1 MRRSQ
6 FALVFV
12 ALFFI
17 FPAALFAQQGT
28 QTPTAP
34 TRDPQAMSVLGNAV
48 AALGGSAIAT
58 IQDTVI
64 QATLTPPQG
73 HAEGPGTATFKTKG
87 AKIRSD
93 ATSGS
98 KSGTSIFNNGREF
111 RSSDHGMLPAH
122 SANADHKRIEHLPA
136 LMLAQE
142 LARNDFSATY
152 VGQESVEGQTVQ
164 HIRLFRVSNRNPVAD
179 AQLTKNSELNVFV
192 DAKTSRIVK
201 ISFPYVA
208 ENDWR
213 QSLPMEIFYDD
224 YRISNGIAVPFH
236 QRYFFNGQPAGELQF
251 TSVAINQGTPDSV
264 FNGSQQ

>member
-1 MRRSQ
+1 MRR
-6 FALVFV
+6 V
-12 ALFFI
+12 
-17 FPAALFAQQGT
+17 PAVVVLSLLCRFSIPLLAQQAI
-28 QTPTAP
+28 QVPTAP
-34 TRDPQAMSVLGNAV
+34 TRDPQAMSVLSNALT
-48 AALGGSAIAT
+48 ALGGSGIAA
-58 IQDTVI
+58 IQDTVV

-142 LARNDFSATY
+142 LARGDFSATY

-164 HIRLFRVSNRNPVAD
+164 HIRLFRISNRNPAAD
-179 AQLTKNSELNVFV
+179 AQLTKNSELNIFV
-192 DAKTSRIVK
+192 DTQTSRILK
-201 ISFPYVA
+201 ISFPYVT

-213 QSLPMEIFYDD
+213 RSLPMEILYDD
-224 YRISNGIAVPFH
+224 YRVTNGIAVPFH
-236 QRYFFNGQPAGELQF
+236 QRYFFNGQPAGELLF

>member
-1 MRRSQ
+1 MRRSL
-6 FALVFV
+6 AV
-12 ALFFI
+12 AFLI
-17 FPAALFAQQGT
+17 LAASPFTLRAQQ
-28 QTPTAP
+28 PSAP
-34 TRDPQAMSVLGNAV
+34 TRDAQAMSVLSNALK
-48 AALGGSAIAT
+48 ALGGSVIGT
-58 IQDTVI
+58 IQDTVV
-64 QATLTPPQG
+64 QATLTPPEG
-73 HAEGPGTATFKTKG
+73 HAQGPGTATFKTKG

-142 LARNDFSATY
+142 IARNDFSAAY
-152 VGQESVEGQTVQ
+152 IGQETVEGQTVQ

-179 AQLTKNSELNVFV
+179 LQLTKNSELNVFV
-192 DAKTSRIVK
+192 DTQTSRIVK

-208 ENDWR
+208 DNDWR
-213 QSLPMEIFYDD
+213 QSLPMEIYYDD
-224 YRISNGIAVPFH
+224 YRLTNGISVPFH
-236 QRYFFNGQPAGELQF
+236 QRYFFNGQPAGELQL

-264 FNGSQQ
+264 FNGGQQ